1 MGDLSGG
8 NFGGTD
14 GPQRDKSDGEAQDE
28 PSVVDTRFARRTCVG
43 PGAGGTSR
51 GSAVANRPLRKS
63 ETGMD
68 VAHKDGEEDHGAA
81 AERDDHYRF
90 VRTRMA
96 VRQGLG
102 EDALMQSAST
112 MKLMVL
118 L

>member
-1 MGDLSGG
+1 
-8 NFGGTD
+8 
-14 GPQRDKSDGEAQDE
+14 
-28 PSVVDTRFARRTCVG
+28 
-43 PGAGGTSR
+43 
-51 GSAVANRPLRKS
+51 
-63 ETGMD
+63 MD
-68 VAHKDGEEDHGAA
+68 VAHKDGEEDRGAA

-90 VRTRMA
+90 VRRRMA